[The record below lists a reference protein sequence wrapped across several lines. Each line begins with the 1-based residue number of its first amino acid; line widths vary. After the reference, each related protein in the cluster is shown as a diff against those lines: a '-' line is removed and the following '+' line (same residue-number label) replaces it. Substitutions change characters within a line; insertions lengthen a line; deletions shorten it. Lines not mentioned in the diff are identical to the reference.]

1 MFFYK
6 KRGLQAPEPEP
17 VGLKSYM
24 LVRVAMDVGEEEW
37 FGEKL
42 RLPEETAWGEE
53 PETAAVPKPAP
64 ETRFCPG
71 KKRIPFGGLL
81 RAIWPRRDRGR
92 EGGPKPN
99 AAEAGE
105 GQPEPLERT
114 GGRLRKNRRKQAVR
128 EQAEN
133 REALLAGQAE
143 RIRITEAAVRKLA
156 LQAAELA
163 GEGNTCY
170 CVYENSVRKALTGE
184 KKNGQET
191 AAVLRNAGTGGS
203 GPILPVIWRR
213 YFEQREFADYGGRFW
228 VEQLMPEAALPH
240 FVILGTAACVPELI
254 ERYAGRMKSLKW
266 ILPEADCTEEVQE
279 FVENFYI
286 DSGLAVSLQT
296 IPSAGEFRRLRQ
308 ICVLPSNIIDFT
320 DESGMG
326 TCGAAGG
333 SIWLDMRSVEEKKRR
348 IQGHGAEVTY
358 ISMKEKW
365 KYVQRRCKSPV
376 LP

>member
-143 RIRITEAAVRKLA
+143 RIRITEAAVR
-156 LQAAELA
+156 
-163 GEGNTCY
+163 GEY
-170 CVYENSVRKALTGE
+170 L
-184 KKNGQET
+184 
-191 AAVLRNAGTGGS
+191 L
-203 GPILPVIWRR
+203 L
-213 YFEQREFADYGGRFW
+213 
-228 VEQLMPEAALPH
+228 
-240 FVILGTAACVPELI
+240 
-254 ERYAGRMKSLKW
+254 
-266 ILPEADCTEEVQE
+266 
-279 FVENFYI
+279 
-286 DSGLAVSLQT
+286 
-296 IPSAGEFRRLRQ
+296 RLREQ
-308 ICVLPSNIIDFT
+308 CQKGID
-320 DESGMG
+320 G
-326 TCGAAGG
+326 
-333 SIWLDMRSVEEKKRR
+333 REKKRAGNR
-348 IQGHGAEVTY
+348 GRPAECGNGR
-358 ISMKEKW
+358 
-365 KYVQRRCKSPV
+365 QRADSARHMAALFRTEGICGLRRPV
-376 LP
+376 LGGAADAGSRTAALCDSGNGGLCPGAY